1 MTTPTLPALTTTD
14 LPLTSAMV
22 GASIAFPRFL
32 KVLNESIA
40 AGAVA
45 NVTHTAR
52 GYRMHSFIADSQPA
66 KILPQTDRICS
77 EKSA

>member
-1 MTTPTLPALTTTD
+1 
-14 LPLTSAMV
+14 MV
-22 GASIAFPRFL
+22 GASIAFPRFSN
-32 KVLNESIA
+32 VLNDNIA

-45 NVTHTAR
+45 NVIHAAH